1 MRRNFLKL
9 LAISVLAAGLAA
21 CAPPTHEVD
30 ACTQGSVSRIYLGQ
44 DTPSGAVTTAQWQR
58 FVIEAVTP
66 RFPDGFTVLAA
77 HGQWRAAD
85 GAIRQED
92 TLVLEIVHDDGPL
105 LRSRVR
111 AIADEYKRRFAQQ
124 GVLVTQSPLMRCS

>member
-1 MRRNFLKL
+1 MRRDFLKL
-9 LAISVLAAGLAA
+9 LAIAVLAAGLAA
-21 CAPPTHEVD
+21 CAPAKQEVG
-30 ACTQGSVSRIYLGQ
+30 ACTQGSVSRMYLGQ
-44 DTPSGAVTTAQWQR
+44 DTPSGAVTPAQWQR

-85 GAIRQED
+85 GAVRQED

-111 AIADEYKRRFAQQ
+111 AIAEEYKRRFAQE
-124 GVLVTQSPLMRCS
+124 GVLVTRSPLMRCS